1 MVRLSFNQTSVFFK
15 LISYSVQVT
24 YECTFVPVISLVTIL
39 SENLQIVITVVV
51 ESVVVSVLLICILSL
66 LK

>member
-39 SENLQIVITVVV
+39 SENLQIVITVVD
-51 ESVVVSVLLICILSL
+51 ESVLLFLFYSFVFSPF
-66 LK
+66 